1 MEKDLQIS
9 IPPDYDVNKSNKMFN
24 KLIFGKQ
31 KIILSNEELANL
43 EEVYKHYVELFGV
56 EIGFINYLLNLR

>member
-9 IPPDYDVNKSNKMFN
+9 IPKDYTVKKSNKILN
-24 KLIFGKQ
+24 KLVFGKK

-43 EEVYKHYVELFGV
+43 EKIYKHYVDMFGV
-56 EIGFINYLLNLR
+56 EIGFINYLLNIR

>member
-9 IPPDYDVNKSNKMFN
+9 IPTDYAIKKSNKILN
-24 KLIFGKQ
+24 KLVFGKQ

-43 EEVYKHYVELFGV
+43 EKVYKHYVDVFGV

>member
-9 IPPDYDVNKSNKMFN
+9 IPTDYAVKKSNKMIN

-31 KIILSNEELANL
+31 KIILSKEELANL
-43 EEVYKHYVELFGV
+43 EKVYNHYVDMFGV
-56 EIGFINYLLNLR
+56 EIGFINYLLNIR

>member
-9 IPPDYDVNKSNKMFN
+9 IPTDYTVKKSNKILK
-24 KLIFGKQ
+24 KLVFGKQ

-43 EEVYKHYVELFGV
+43 EKIYKHYVDMFGV
-56 EIGFINYLLNLR
+56 EIGFINYLLNIR

>member
-9 IPPDYDVNKSNKMFN
+9 LPADYAVKKPNKILN
-24 KLIFGKQ
+24 KLVFGKQ

-43 EEVYKHYVELFGV
+43 EEAYKHYVDMFGV